1 MIVTT
6 EAEFFHLCNKSWK
19 FIFKGSW
26 HGGVV
31 INTVTSQ
38 KVDPGFKSPSW
49 GLCEVYILVSLWV
62 LSRYSSFFPQ
72 SKNRH
77 MGQVIWALKLAVGLT
92 LTQLQHD
99 PEVDKQK

>member
-1 MIVTT
+1 M
-6 EAEFFHLCNKSWK
+6 
-19 FIFKGSW
+19 
-26 HGGVV
+26 

-77 MGQVIWALKLAVGLT
+77 KGQVIWALKLAVGLT
-92 LTQLQHD
+92 LKWISRNKWID
-99 PEVDKQK
+99 I